1 MDKAVDVLLAIERMA
16 KPAQREAVDYIGED
30 GLLVCGKCKRRKQF
44 RGVLLGTERILPT
57 MCRCQQEAVA
67 SREREKKRTD
77 AIRTV
82 KELRSLGIHEL
93 KLKDWTLAKSD
104 NRNSRLM
111 RATKAYADRFG
122 EMKRA
127 GKGLLLYGGCGT
139 GKTYAAACI
148 VNELID
154 NGVPCLMTNFSRVL
168 NSLWGVKDKQEYLD
182 SLNRFD
188 LLVLDDLGAER
199 QSEYVAEQV
208 FNVIDNRYRAKL
220 PLIVTTNMSLR
231 ELTSSKT
238 TNSRIYDR
246 ILEMCHPIE
255 VAGESRR
262 KEKLKNDYQTMN
274 ELLGLTERES

>member
-1 MDKAVDVLLAIERMA
+1 MDKTVDVLLAIDRMT
-16 KPAQREAVDYIGED
+16 KPTQREPVDYIGED
-30 GLLVCGKCKRRKQF
+30 GLLVCGKCKQRKQY

-57 MCRCQQEAVA
+57 MCRCRQEAVA
-67 SREREKKRTD
+67 SRELERKRTD

-82 KELRSLGIHEL
+82 KELRSLGIHEQ

-104 NRNSRLM
+104 NQNPRLM
-111 RATKAYADRFG
+111 RAVKAYADRFG

-154 NGVPCLMTNFSRVL
+154 GGVPCLMTNFSRVL
-168 NSLWGVKDKQEYLD
+168 NSLWGIEDKQEYLD

-220 PLIVTTNMSLR
+220 PLIVTTNMTLK
-231 ELTSSKT
+231 ELTAPKA
-238 TNSRIYDR
+238 NGRIYDR
-246 ILEMCHPIE
+246 ILEMCHPVE

-274 ELLGLTERES
+274 KLLGLSERES